1 MPSTR
6 TGSTLA
12 GDDDTGARLTALAP
26 DASRRATIAAQAAAD
41 KKGMEIVVLDVGEI
55 ISITEMFVLVS
66 ATNPRQVKTIAEEV
80 EVALKASGSA
90 GPRSVEGLDDATWVL
105 MDFGDVIVHV
115 FQAETRDYYDL
126 DRLWADAPVVA
137 WEENAAAQSR

>member
-12 GDDDTGARLTALAP
+12 GDDDPGARLTALAP

-41 KKGMEIVVLDVGEI
+41 KKGTEIVVLDVGEI

-80 EVALKASGSA
+80 EVALKASGSV
-90 GPRSVEGLDDATWVL
+90 GPRAIEGLDDATWVL
-105 MDFGDVIVHV
+105 MDFGDLIVHV